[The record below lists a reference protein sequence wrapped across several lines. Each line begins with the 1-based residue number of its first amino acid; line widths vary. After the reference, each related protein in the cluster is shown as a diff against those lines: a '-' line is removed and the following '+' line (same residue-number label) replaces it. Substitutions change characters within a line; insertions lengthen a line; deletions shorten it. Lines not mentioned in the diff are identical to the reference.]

1 MSKEKCAEP
10 KLSYYQNI
18 WKFYH
23 SSLYGLMASASKI
36 NKKMQIS
43 LDKLFG
49 EIRQVTQALRKME
62 QIKKCV
68 F

>member
-1 MSKEKCAEP
+1 
-10 KLSYYQNI
+10 
-18 WKFYH
+18 
-23 SSLYGLMASASKI
+23 MASASKI

-62 QIKKCV
+62 QIKKNV
-68 F
+68 SFK